1 MFSAFNPS
9 KCTHLEQWA
18 ADCAAGAVMD
28 FLSEPGFEPT
38 TLGYMS
44 NALSIRPTTAH
55 YKCSKMAIAFI
66 PFQTL
71 MTLIIDQ

>member
-18 ADCAAGAVMD
+18 ADCAAVVD

-38 TLGYMS
+38 TLGY
-44 NALSIRPTTAH
+44 LGFQVQRSIH
-55 YKCSKMAIAFI
+55 
-66 PFQTL
+66 
-71 MTLIIDQ
+71 